1 MRLGRGQIEVVDD
14 QMADVLR
21 RKSHAER
28 LAIAGTVFRF
38 ARQMIVSRLRL
49 AHADWS
55 ERQVVAVAARRLP

>member
-1 MRLGRGQIEVVDD
+1 
-14 QMADVLR
+14 MADVLR